1 MAIDFPLTA
10 SQPFSITL
18 PTTATVN
25 DAGEVVVDLTANASQ
40 AEADAAAAQATA
52 DQAVLDAAAAQS
64 TADQAVHDAAAA
76 QATADD
82 AVPKT
87 DLVPI
92 FSPRMSL
99 INTATGT
106 VYRMRAGFDGELV
119 EAQIVIDGVT
129 TAAGEASVAV
139 EVNGAAA
146 ATDDPI
152 SVEAKSAANFGLNTL
167 FTAPVAFTRYQ
178 TIAFTVTSDNTSA
191 TFGTVTLGARRV

>member
-1 MAIDFPLTA
+1 VAIDFDLVP
-10 SQPFSITL
+10 SQPFRITL
-18 PTTATVN
+18 PTSATVN
-25 DAGEVVVDLTANASQ
+25 DAGEVVVSLASS
-40 AEADAAAAQATA
+40 ADAAAA
-52 DQAVLDAAAAQS
+52 LSAAEAALS
-64 TADQAVHDAAAA
+64 AAEAA

-87 DLVPI
+87 DIVSI

-106 VYRMRAGFDGELV
+106 VFRMRAGFDGELV

-129 TAAGEASVAV
+129 TAVGAASVTV

-152 SVEAKSAANFGLNTL
+152 SVPALSAANFGLNTL
-167 FTAPVAFTRYQ
+167 FKDPVAFTRYQ
-178 TIAFTVTSDNTSA
+178 TIAFTVKSTNTSA

>member
-1 MAIDFPLTA
+1 MAIDFDLVP
-10 SQPFSITL
+10 SQPFRITL
-18 PTTATVN
+18 PTSATVN
-25 DAGEVVVDLTANASQ
+25 DAGEVVVSLASS
-40 AEADAAAAQATA
+40 ADAAAA
-52 DQAVLDAAAAQS
+52 LSAAK
-64 TADQAVHDAAAA
+64 TA

-87 DLVPI
+87 DIVSI

-106 VYRMRAGFDGELV
+106 VFRMRAGFDGELV

-129 TAAGEASVAV
+129 TAVGAASVAV

-152 SVEAKSAANFGLNTL
+152 SVPAHSAANFGLNTL

-178 TIAFTVTSDNTSA
+178 TIAFTVTSANTSA

>member
-25 DAGEVVVDLTANASQ
+25 DAVEVVVDLTANASQ
-40 AEADAAAAQATA
+40 AEA
-52 DQAVLDAAAAQS
+52 DAAAAQS

-87 DLVPI
+87 DIVPI

-129 TAAGEASVAV
+129 TAAGAASVAV

>member
-25 DAGEVVVDLTANASQ
+25 DAGEVVCDLTANASQ

-52 DQAVLDAAAAQS
+52 DQAVLDAADAQ
-64 TADQAVHDAAAA
+64 ADATQALSDAADA
-76 QATADD
+76 QATANA

-87 DLVPI
+87 DTVPL
-92 FSPRMSL
+92 FSPRMSI

-106 VYRMRAGFDGELV
+106 VFRLRPGFEGTLI

-129 TAAGEASVAV
+129 TAVGAASVEVAIAGMAQPTDDAISVPAASVA
-139 EVNGAAA
+139 GFAM
-146 ATDDPI
+146 
-152 SVEAKSAANFGLNTL
+152 NTL
-167 FTAPVAFTRYQ
+167 FTTRAAFTRYQ
-178 TIAFTVTSDNTSA
+178 TISFTVTSANTSA
-191 TFGTVTLGARRV
+191 TFGTVTLGCQRA

>member
-1 MAIDFPLTA
+1 MAIDFDLVP
-10 SQPFSITL
+10 SQPFRITL
-18 PTTATVN
+18 PTSATVN
-25 DAGEVVVDLTANASQ
+25 DAGEVVVSLASS
-40 AEADAAAAQATA
+40 ADAAAA
-52 DQAVLDAAAAQS
+52 LSAAE
-64 TADQAVHDAAAA
+64 AA

-87 DLVPI
+87 DIVSI

-106 VYRMRAGFDGELV
+106 VFRMRAGFDGELV

-129 TAAGEASVAV
+129 TAVGAASVAV

-152 SVEAKSAANFGLNTL
+152 SVPAKSAANFGLNTL
-167 FTAPVAFTRYQ
+167 FTGGPVAFTRYQ
-178 TIAFTVTSDNTSA
+178 TIAFTVTSANTSA